1 MSKVK
6 SWAMELQEMVS
17 TVTCPECD
25 GDGRIEVEFA
35 VPHSITNDVGFID
48 TRIEECDVCYG
59 RGEIELEDEDE

>member
-1 MSKVK
+1 
-6 SWAMELQEMVS
+6 MVS